1 MIIEPYSIRVT
12 SISGRYMDVFVNLL
26 AVTVR
31 QMEIIIKQYMP
42 ERVFESEKREDD
54 DQIGTYCLQDQNK
67 DDDESTD
74 GEGTE
79 KKHGKVQ

>member
-1 MIIEPYSIRVT
+1 
-12 SISGRYMDVFVNLL
+12 
-26 AVTVR
+26 
-31 QMEIIIKQYMP
+31 MP

-67 DDDESTD
+67 DDDESID

-79 KKHGKVQ
+79 KNMEKCINYILNLFYLTYSCLPNSTL